1 MTQETKDFLAA
12 KKDDG
17 YKIFSDSRFDSLQE
31 YKAMLWILRGDD
43 FELTDFGKLDTNSD
57 FWDPTFAERIKDEF
71 GEEYPGE
78 TALTNDHDYL
88 SEQSLDYIFGL
99 KRKSSRES
107 SQDFPIDE
115 QGTGSY

>member
-1 MTQETKDFLAA
+1 MHKFVLKKTWDAGDDDLILICGDMNINGNKMTQETKDFLAA
-12 KKDDG
+12 KKDDS

-43 FELTDFGKLDTNSD
+43 FELTDYGKLDTNSD
-57 FWDPTFAERIKDEF
+57 FWEPTFGERVKDEF

-88 SEQSLDYIFGL
+88 SE
-99 KRKSSRES
+99 
-107 SQDFPIDE
+107 
-115 QGTGSY
+115 